1 MGGLCARELQGKLIV
16 RVRTT
21 DEDIS
26 DESFTTKAEILINLM
41 TKKNRNSQQF
51 EINGLTVKT

>member
-41 TKKNRNSQQF
+41 TKKIATPNNLKS
-51 EINGLTVKT
+51 TD